1 MTNSAYV
8 IIAANLLPLI
18 MTMGGAWSLNEILPL
33 YWCESA
39 IIGFFTLLKIL
50 MACGAMA
57 KMGGRRGE
65 PAQYVSQDAIPGGAY
80 SALAIGAKIFMAGFF
95 TVHFGIFMFVHGI
108 FLFGFVLQGM
118 HLGKATVDPM
128 NPALW
133 LHYLW
138 AVKWGILSL
147 FGGHAASFF
156 MNYLGAGEYRTAR
169 PEQCMHQPYPRVIVM
184 HLTILLGAFVSTA
197 MPAAGPV
204 MVFFVAAKIF
214 ADVHAHLKER
224 AKAAV
229 QEPAS
234 SAATPQVPPVN

>member
-8 IIAANLLPLI
+8 IIAANLLPLM

-33 YWCESA
+33 YWSESA
-39 IIGFFTLLKIL
+39 IIGFFTLLKIIS
-50 MACGAMA
+50 AGGPIA
-57 KMGGRRGE
+57 KLNNRRGE
-65 PAQYVSQDAIPGGAY
+65 PTEFTSQETIPGGAY

-95 TVHFGIFMFVHGI
+95 TVHFGLFMFVHGV

-118 HLGKATVDPM
+118 HLGKATVDPLS
-128 NPALW
+128 PALW

-169 PEQCMHQPYPRVIVM
+169 PDQCMHRPYPRVIVM

-224 AKAAV
+224 AKAAE
-229 QEPAS
+229 QAPA
-234 SAATPQVPPVN
+234 A

>member
-8 IIAANLLPLI
+8 IIAANLLPLG
-18 MTMGGAWSLNEILPL
+18 MTMGGFWALNEILPL

-50 MACGAMA
+50 SAGGAIA
-57 KMGGRRGE
+57 KLGGRRGA
-65 PAQYVSQDAIPGGAY
+65 PAEYTQPDAIPGGAY
-80 SALAIGAKIFMAGFF
+80 SVLAIGAKIFMAAFF
-95 TVHFGIFMFVHGI
+95 TFHFGLFMFVHGI

-128 NPALW
+128 NPYLW

-138 AVKWGILSL
+138 SVKWGIMSL
-147 FGGHAASFF
+147 FVGHAASFF

-169 PEQCMHQPYPRVIVM
+169 PDQCMSAPYPRVIVM

-204 MVFFVAAKIF
+204 LVFFVAAKIF

-224 AKAAV
+224 SKAAE
-229 QEPAS
+229 QAPAS
-234 SAATPQVPPVN
+234 PVSAPVPPIN

>member
-8 IIAANLLPLI
+8 IIAANLLPLV

-50 MACGAMA
+50 SAGGAVT
-57 KMGGRRGE
+57 KLNPGK
-65 PAQYVSQDAIPGGAY
+65 DILPGGAY

-95 TVHFGIFMFVHGI
+95 TVHFGLFMFVHGI
-108 FLFGFVLQGM
+108 FLFGFVLPGM
-118 HLGKATVDPM
+118 RLGKATVDPM
-128 NPALW
+128 TPALW

-138 AVKWGILSL
+138 SVKWGILSL

-156 MNYLGAGEYRTAR
+156 MNYLGAGEYRAAR
-169 PEQCMHQPYPRVIVM
+169 PDQCMTRPYPRVIVM

-214 ADVHAHLKER
+214 TDVYAHLKER
-224 AKAAV
+224 AKAA
-229 QEPAS
+229 EFGAP
-234 SAATPQVPPVN
+234 